1 MLEDSNIFL
10 HKKKIQKLLFFEFLN
25 ISENNIIS
33 DEA

>member
-10 HKKKIQKLLFFEFLN
+10 HKKKIKIIFFEFLN